1 MPLKTSMTK
10 DEKMSRLQRLM
21 AAELYGTMTSEEG
34 IELGKLLE
42 EEWARKEWDTFHQ
55 RLDGVDLSEKIV
67 QLLQQDAMDSQT
79 TPKKDNLTLRIA
91 VIAALIILVAFGG
104 WAYLKK
110 DSGTSKP
117 THTGVTIHPQKDSIA
132 ADTPKTRVK

>member
-1 MPLKTSMTK
+1 MTK
-10 DEKMSRLQRLM
+10 VEKMSRLQRLM
-21 AAELYGTMTSEEG
+21 AAELYGTMTNEEG

-67 QLLQQDAMDSQT
+67 QLLHQDAMDSKAT
-79 TPKKDNLTLRIA
+79 TQKDNRILQIGA
-91 VIAALIILVAFGG
+91 IAALIILVVLGG

-110 DSGTSKP
+110 EPRAPK
-117 THTGVTIHPQKDSIA
+117 A
-132 ADTPKTRVK
+132 ADTGSVIHPPKDSLTTDSQQLK